1 MGFLAEQGIKPED
14 FQKELVTLFASW
26 AQLPGDQNTRLEKED
41 GIFFASAMM
50 VDLVKEETA
59 LHTPEVLD
67 AFYNLATASKAP
79 FMRDRGL
86 ELLHDLASGVP
97 AYAAGRA
104 FDAAQKQLSDAD
116 SDLASHAASTL
127 ANMAMEKLPGA
138 ENAGVLL
145 AEAMGSGPDAH
156 ARRMA
161 GITFTQHYPYLVKSA
176 DDWDKNL
183 SPVFKKAAAANGV
196 DAAEVAEAEAS
207 VKEMRDFLAG
217 NRKPGGA
224 APGA

>member
-26 AQLPGDQNTRLEKED
+26 AQLPGDHETRMEKED

-50 VDLVKEETA
+50 VDLVKEEKA
-59 LHTPEVLD
+59 LHTPEMLD

-79 FMRDRGL
+79 FVRDRGL
-86 ELLHDLASGVP
+86 EMLHDLASDAP
-97 AYAAGRA
+97 AFAAARA
-104 FDAAQKQLSDAD
+104 FDAAQQQLSDAD

-138 ENAGVLL
+138 EKAGELL
-145 AEAMGSGPDAH
+145 AEAMGGPDAY
-156 ARRMA
+156 ARKMA
-161 GITFTQHYPYLVKSA
+161 GITFTQHYPYLVKSP

-183 SPVFKKAAAANGV
+183 SPVFKKAAAANGIEV
-196 DAAEVAEAEAS
+196 AEVAEAEAT
-207 VKEMRDFLAG
+207 VREMRDFLAG

-224 APGA
+224 APGS